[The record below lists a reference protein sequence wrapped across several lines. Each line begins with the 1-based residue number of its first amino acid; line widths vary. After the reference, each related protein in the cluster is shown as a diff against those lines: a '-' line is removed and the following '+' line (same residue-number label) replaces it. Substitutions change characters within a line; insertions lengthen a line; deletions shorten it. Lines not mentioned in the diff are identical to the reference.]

1 MDNLPWLKLYA
12 QDWLIDSNISS
23 LSSEDRVCYLTMMC
37 MAHLSKKRGTIPDF
51 SEEKIIRES
60 KFRTREEADRAVGF
74 SERMGK
80 MLRRH
85 GTSVSLPNFKK
96 RQETQLSAYERVKRH
111 RENLKRDDNAND
123 TQKITLYREV
133 DRDGE
138 EDKEKRGKFVIPSVD
153 EVRAYCLERKNG
165 VDAQQ
170 FCDFYASKGWKV
182 GNQVMKDW
190 QAAVRTWEKRNGKE
204 PPPKKI
210 CISCKKDA
218 SGGWIQTSGGPMC
231 TECNGLPRSN
241 VYRGMTAGAVKQMP
255 K

>member
-1 MDNLPWLKLYA
+1 MAKRFSDTEMSNDPWYRKLPLEGKVFWRYLLDRCDAAGFWKKDYE
-12 QDWLIDSNISS
+12 
-23 LSSEDRVCYLTMMC
+23 LSSFQCGFEMTDEI
-37 MAHLSKKRGTIPDF
+37 LSKIND
-51 SEEKIIRES
+51 
-60 KFRTREEADRAVGF
+60 
-74 SERMGK
+74 GK
-80 MLRRH
+80 
-85 GTSVSLPNFKK
+85 
-96 RQETQLSAYERVKRH
+96 ERVKNHGEHLEVVEFVSFQYGVLKADVKPHMPAIRLQKLY
-111 RENLKRDDNAND
+111 ENKGYLKG
-123 TQKITLYREV
+123 IHTLKDKEQ
-133 DRDGE
+133 DK
-138 EDKEKRGKFVIPSVD
+138 DKEKDKEEGSVRGKFEIPTVE
-153 EVRAYCLERKNG
+153 EVKAYCFERKNG

-241 VYRGMTAGAVKQMP
+241 TYRAMAAGAVKQMP